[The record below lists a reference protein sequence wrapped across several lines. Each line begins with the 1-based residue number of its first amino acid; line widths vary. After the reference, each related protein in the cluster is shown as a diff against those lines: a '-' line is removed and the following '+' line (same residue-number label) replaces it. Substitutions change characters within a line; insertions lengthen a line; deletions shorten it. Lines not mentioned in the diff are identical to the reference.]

1 MGGSTSTKIPALLQ
15 DIAAWPIKGLAVF
28 SGAGFSANIRSFL
41 VSSGRAVDYAD
52 LESWLRLCFGLD
64 LPQGERAKKLP
75 LRTHED
81 AAVPASPT
89 KPPGGPEE

>member
-1 MGGSTSTKIPALLQ
+1 
-15 DIAAWPIKGLAVF
+15 
-28 SGAGFSANIRSFL
+28 